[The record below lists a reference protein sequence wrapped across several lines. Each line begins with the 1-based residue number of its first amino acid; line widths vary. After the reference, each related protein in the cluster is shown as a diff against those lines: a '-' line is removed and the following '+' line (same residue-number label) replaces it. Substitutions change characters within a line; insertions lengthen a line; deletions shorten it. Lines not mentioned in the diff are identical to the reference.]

1 MLCRGVSGHKVGG
14 LRAHAPRISFTSKDE
29 PDPHE
34 LRRKSASSRLGSSPR
49 SSIASEERADGVALR
64 YILYVTSKDPL
75 AKIAMQSWEPHKYY
89 RSLPRRN
96 PISIQSG

>member
-1 MLCRGVSGHKVGG
+1 MFGCNRSRYAHCISDITQSQMLCRGVSGHKVGG

-49 SSIASEERADGVALR
+49 SSIASEDRTDGIALR
-64 YILYVTSKDPL
+64 
-75 AKIAMQSWEPHKYY
+75 
-89 RSLPRRN
+89 
-96 PISIQSG
+96 